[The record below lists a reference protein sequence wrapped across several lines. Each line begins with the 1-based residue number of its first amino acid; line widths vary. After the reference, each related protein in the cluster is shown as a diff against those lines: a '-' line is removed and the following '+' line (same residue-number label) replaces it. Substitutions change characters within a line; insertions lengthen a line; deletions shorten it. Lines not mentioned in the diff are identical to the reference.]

1 MQLEELLIK
10 LKSLYKDNDET
21 TMDED
26 SDIYD
31 YCGGNYDDAY
41 STGFE
46 HGENSCAK
54 FVKELVEQYEMDNNV

>member
-31 YCGGNYDDAY
+31 YCGGNVDDAY
-41 STGFE
+41 AIGFS
-46 HGENSCAK
+46 HGENSVSE
-54 FVKELVEQYEMDNNV
+54 FVKELIEQYERDNSV